1 MNKLI
6 KSIILCTGV
15 LSFTACTD
23 FLDQSSPSEMTQ
35 ENVFQSAVYT
45 KQAVNKIYAG
55 LTRDHMYGCRLPLN
69 FSTNSD
75 IELVDAT
82 TEANITNTGN
92 ERGNC
97 NYYMSIDWNRLP
109 QTWQYVYASI
119 ESANECIEGIRNA
132 GMQTEVL
139 PSLGESLTLRAMLFY
154 DLIKNY
160 GDVPMKM
167 ETTSSDG
174 SNTYLPKTKR
184 DVIYDALLVDLQ
196 EAVDYLPWQG
206 TDGYTSE
213 RVNKGFALGLIARIA
228 LAEAGYS
235 IREEA
240 IPGYETAPHSDGTYP
255 TQRPGAEKRR
265 QLLELAASALNE
277 LIGSGR
283 HDLNTSFE
291 NEWYLSN
298 QLVLDDQ
305 YRENLFEIAHGLQY
319 SGEMGYTAG
328 IRMNG
333 VSNWGYNNSSG
344 KVKLTA
350 PFFWSFDPE
359 DERRDIT
366 CAPYEYRATDNVLV
380 QTLQGNRPWEIYVG
394 KWDFRKMSSAWRTMN
409 QNVQQKTGYG
419 INWIVMRYSDA
430 LLMFAEVMNEL
441 YDADTKG
448 SCGLSAREALGL
460 VHSRAFTDKDK
471 AMKYV
476 NSISSGTDFFD
487 AVVQERAWELAGE
500 GIRKYDLI
508 RWGILAEK
516 IQEMRD
522 EYVNNIVPNAPTK
535 LWYKMQENSTTE
547 IDYSSICWFQAP
559 EGTDAELTEAG
570 WLSVSYFGADAEDG
584 AAAANVIAGNL
595 ISSGLDATVVNRH
608 LFPIGRSTITDSNGT
623 LSNSYGF

>member
-1 MNKLI
+1 MNKIL
-6 KSIILCTGV
+6 KTIIFCTGAFS
-15 LSFTACTD
+15 LASCSD
-23 FLDQSSPSEMTQ
+23 FLDQTSPSEMTQ

-97 NYYMSIDWNRLP
+97 NYYTSVDWNRLP
-109 QTWQYVYASI
+109 QTWQYIYASI

-132 GMQTEVL
+132 GMQPEVL

-174 SNTYLPKTKR
+174 SNIYLSKTDR
-184 DVIYDALLVDLQ
+184 DVIYDLLLADLQ
-196 EAVDYLPWQG
+196 EAAGYLPWQG
-206 TDGYTSE
+206 SSSYTSE
-213 RVNKGFALGLIARIA
+213 RVNKGFALGMIARIA

-235 IREEA
+235 IRERA
-240 IPGYETAPHSDGTYP
+240 IPGYETAAHSDGTYP
-255 TQRPGAEKRR
+255 TQRPGAEKRKA
-265 QLLELAASALNE
+265 LYELAATALNE

-283 HDLNTSFE
+283 HTLNPSFE
-291 NEWYLSN
+291 NEWYRSN
-298 QLVLDDQ
+298 QLVLDQ
-305 YRENLFEIAHGLQY
+305 EYRENLYEVAHGLNY

-328 IRMNG
+328 VRMNG
-333 VSNWGYNNSSG
+333 VSNWGFNNSSG

-359 DERRDIT
+359 DQRRDVT

-380 QTLQGNRPWEIYVG
+380 QTLQGNKPWEIYVG
-394 KWDFRKMSSAWRTMN
+394 KWDFRKMSDAWKSMN
-409 QNVQQKTGYG
+409 QKVTAKTGYG

-430 LLMFAEVMNEL
+430 LLMYAEVMNEL
-441 YDADTKG
+441 YGADQKG
-448 SCGLSAREALGL
+448 SCGLSARDALYQ
-460 VHSRAFTDKDK
+460 VHSRAFSDKTK
-471 AMKYV
+471 AQQYV
-476 NSISSGTDFFD
+476 NNLNSGTEFFE

-508 RWGILAEK
+508 RWGLLAEK
-516 IQEMRD
+516 IEQMRND
-522 EYVNNIVPNAPTK
+522 YVNKIVPNAPAK
-535 LWYKMQENSTTE
+535 LWYKMAENSTTE
-547 IDYSSICWFQAP
+547 IDYSSICWYQAP
-559 EGTDAELTEAG
+559 EGTDEELTAAG
-570 WLSVSYFGADAEDG
+570 WLSVSYYGADAKEME
-584 AAAANVIAGNL
+584 AAANIIAGKL
-595 ISSGLDATVVNRH
+595 ISSGLDATVINRH
-608 LFPIGRSTITDSNGT
+608 LFPIGRSTISDSNGT

>member
-109 QTWQYVYASI
+109 QTWQYIYASI

-167 ETTSSDG
+167 ETTKSDG

-196 EAVDYLPWQG
+196 EAVGYLPWQG
-206 TDGYTSE
+206 SNGYTSE

-240 IPGYETAPHSDGTYP
+240 IPGYETASHSDGTYP

-265 QLLELAASALNE
+265 ELLELAATALNE

-380 QTLQGNRPWEIYVG
+380 QTLQGNKPWEIYVG
-394 KWDFRKMSSAWRTMN
+394 KWDFRKMSAAWRTMN
-409 QNVQQKTGYG
+409 ANVTQKTGYG

-448 SCGLSAREALGL
+448 TCGLSAREALGL
-460 VHSRAFTDKDK
+460 VHSRAFADKDK
-471 AMKYV
+471 AMQYV

-487 AVVQERAWELAGE
+487 AIVQERAWELAGE

-559 EGTDAELTEAG
+559 EGTDDELKEAG
-570 WLSVSYFGADAEDG
+570 WLPVSYYGADAEDG
-584 AAAANVIAGNL
+584 VTAVNVIAGNL

-608 LFPIGRSTITDSNGT
+608 LFPIGRNTITDSNGT